1 MVLVIEVMTNSKLV
15 LQNCK
20 EFLINSLLYQQE
32 QIQGN

>member
-1 MVLVIEVMTNSKLV
+1 MVLVIEVMANSKTV

-20 EFLINSLLYQQE
+20 ENFKNPPRYQQE